1 MSLALPVAAGPT
13 LARHPNEMDLRR
25 ITRALS
31 GRARYRYVTPAVE
44 AVEGGYLVRSP
55 CCSRG
60 PDPAGGV
67 IDIARI
73 EWRADPPGWHLLR
86 RDHGAQAWIAD
97 SCFARLS
104 DLLARLNADPQRTF
118 WQ

>member
-1 MSLALPVAAGPT
+1 MSLAHPAAPT

-31 GRARYRYVTPAVE
+31 KRARYRYVTPAVE
-44 AVEGGYLVRSP
+44 AVADGYLVRSP

-67 IDIARI
+67 IDIALI
-73 EWRADPPGWHLLR
+73 AWRASPPAWHLLR
-86 RDHGAQAWIAD
+86 RDHRAQAWVED
-97 SCFARLS
+97 SAFARIS
-104 DLLARLNADPQRTF
+104 DLLARLNADPQRNF